1 MLDHEL
7 LSHNAPCATLHI
19 RYQVA
24 RAAGFDKAQTKKR
37 LQDARVR
44 RAAAVLQAQKV
55 EKNEEEKNKTK
66 TKTKAKTKTKT
77 KAKTKG
83 KATAKVAAKA
93 R

>member
-1 MLDHEL
+1 MLEHEL
-7 LSHNAPCATLHI
+7 LSHNAPCATLYI

-55 EKNEEEKNKTK
+55 EKNKEEKTKTKTK
-66 TKTKAKTKTKT
+66 TKTKA
-77 KAKTKG
+77 
-83 KATAKVAAKA
+83 TAKVAAEA
-93 R
+93 H